1 MARPRPR
8 SGPRNPLR
16 RFRGPGL
23 SRTRRGSTVLA
34 LSPCAERP
42 VACPRNDRDRPP
54 VVHASAFSASA
65 SLSFAALSI
74 AASDLRT
81 WLRSVVYQKSGSDAF
96 R

>member
-1 MARPRPR
+1 MIRAPESTAPVP
-8 SGPRNPLR
+8 GPWAVQDPPKKHGPSPEPVR
-16 RFRGPGL
+16 RTAGGL
-23 SRTRRGSTVLA
+23 S
-34 LSPCAERP
+34 P
-42 VACPRNDRDRPP
+42 NDRDRPP
-54 VVHASAFSASA
+54 AVHASAFSASS